1 MELKE
6 NVFFLFTFMM
16 SPVDDSHGLQTET
29 FHVYLGREQEA
40 MVEVVE
46 EDGGIRDQGSGSA
59 HRILFQQQAKEVM
72 AYPDFV
78 L

>member
-1 MELKE
+1 MFL
-6 NVFFLFTFMM
+6 LFTFMM
-16 SPVDDSHGLQTET
+16 SSVDNSHGLEAET
-29 FHVYLGREQEA
+29 LHVNLGREQEA
-40 MVEVVE
+40 MVEVIE
-46 EDGGIRDQGSGSA
+46 EDGGVRDQGSGSA

>member
-1 MELKE
+1 MKE
-6 NVFFLFTFMM
+6 DLFLLFTFMM

-29 FHVYLGREQEA
+29 LHVYLGREQEA

-46 EDGGIRDQGSGSA
+46 EDGGVRDQGSGSA
-59 HRILFQQQAKEVM
+59 HRILFQQQAQEVV

>member
-1 MELKE
+1 
-6 NVFFLFTFMM
+6 MM
-16 SPVDDSHGLQTET
+16 SPVDDSHGLETET
-29 FHVYLGREQEA
+29 LHVNLGREQEA

-46 EDGGIRDQGSGSA
+46 EDGGVCDQGSGSA
-59 HRILFQQQAKEVM
+59 HRVLLQQQAKEVV

>member
-1 MELKE
+1 MY
-6 NVFFLFTFMM
+6 FFLLTFMM

-29 FHVYLGREQEA
+29 LHVYLGREKETV
-40 MVEVVE
+40 VEVVE
-46 EDGGIRDQGSGSA
+46 EDSGVRDQGSGSA
-59 HRILFQQQAKEVM
+59 HRILLQQQAQEVM